1 MVFLSIYF
9 PVEIQVMLLISEKG
23 YLVQTDFLLTR
34 KGSLILCQ
42 HGDRRI
48 ASIRNLNSEEKTWKQ

>member
-23 YLVQTDFLLTR
+23 YLVQTDFLLT

-48 ASIRNLNSEEKTWKQ
+48 ASIRNLNSEEKNLKQ